1 MINPSFVM
9 LNVYKDGR
17 LKMLDARSFNHVLK
31 SKWIKEYLDDKNKEY
46 SPEFTSFFTNFP

>member
-17 LKMLDARSFNHVLK
+17 LKMLDARSFNHAPK
-31 SKWIKEYLDDKNKEY
+31 SKWVKEYLDDKNIEY
-46 SPEFTSFFTNFP
+46 SPEFTSVFTNFP